1 MLEHITA
8 SEIAGYGVG
17 ALLLS
22 ATLSAPKIDSFIS
35 SSQRS
40 SLGMCKRCGDL
51 KLVACFKCK
60 GSGLIKEGGPFNFVP
75 IVSEN
80 RAFPQRLTDLRRWST
95 LSCAPLSPVDQGGV
109 RRRGWEQLERLPVS
123 SSGLVVGAEMLL
135 LSLVLLRYLGV
146 RSTRLPVRQTFP
158 VVLADLVCGGVG
170 GRVALSFGQ
179 S

>member
-1 MLEHITA
+1 MFEHITA

-60 GSGLIKEGGPFNFVP
+60 GYGLIKEGGPFNFVP
-75 IVSEN
+75 IVGESMG
-80 RAFPQRLTDLRRWST
+80 F
-95 LSCAPLSPVDQGGV
+95 GGKSK
-109 RRRGWEQLERLPVS
+109 S
-123 SSGLVVGAEMLL
+123 SSNSSCSNCRGRGHFPCPQC
-135 LSLVLLRYLGV
+135 
-146 RSTRLPVRQTFP
+146 STSKSSKT
-158 VVLADLVCGGVG
+158 
-170 GRVALSFGQ
+170 
-179 S
+179 